1 MQTISRVLS
10 HYSLCNSIIKA
21 DKLMEKAA
29 KLGVKSIILADQDSL
44 SGAVEF
50 MGEASKKGIKPIVG
64 VTLSITDDNLAPQ
77 GTLTLVAKNLN
88 GWKQLLK
95 LVSRANSKEFHGDH
109 PRLPFSQLTES
120 SDLIA
125 IVGGYNSILAHKIVD
140 HEARFSDSIE
150 SAKQFVYKDEV
161 EWTRFAQEQL
171 KSIQSLYGVDS
182 VYIEIMHGISRIQDV
197 LNRANRWLAKQC
209 GAKCIPS
216 NPVHYLE
223 QEDWWDFIV
232 MMCVGL
238 KIKKA
243 QLTEV
248 KDVEHYQFR
257 CGADHYLNISDDSY
271 LQEDIDNLDGLAEK
285 CEVFNVFS
293 NPKLPEFKWTGGLSE
308 PDYLRQLCRNGWK
321 TKIEGKITKKIDEYS
336 GRVKDELDTVKD
348 VDDLLGEPLLSRYFL
363 IVQDYVNWAKNKNIY
378 VGPGRGSSG
387 GCMVSYLQNI
397 TEIDPIRFDL
407 IFSRFFNP
415 GRISK
420 DKFSLPDIDI
430 DFEINRR
437 QEVIQY
443 ITERYGKER
452 VGQVITFNRLQ
463 GRGAMKE
470 VLRINEAC
478 TIDEMNKITSYIPDE
493 AKIADDLQEMKDSGE
508 EVSIILW
515 ALQNNREKLAK
526 WCYIDDNGKFQGE
539 YARLFEQA
547 VRLEGTLK
555 ATGKH
560 AAAVVVSAF
569 PLEEVC
575 PLAHNKSSDDL
586 LAGIEYGELEKM
598 GILKC
603 DILAVAAF
611 TKLSETKKLIEE
623 MGCLKA

>member
-1 MQTISRVLS
+1 M
-10 HYSLCNSIIKA
+10 
-21 DKLMEKAA
+21 DKVA
-29 KLGVKSIILADQDSL
+29 KLGIKSVILADENSL
-44 SGAVEF
+44 SGTVEF
-50 MGEASKKGIKPIVG
+50 MGEAKKKGIKPIIG
-64 VTLSITDDNLAPQ
+64 VTLSITDNELAPK

-95 LVSRANSKEFHGDH
+95 LVSRANSKEYHGDH
-109 PRLPFSQLTES
+109 PRLPFSQLTPS

-125 IVGGYNSILAHKIVD
+125 IMGGYNSMLAHCVVD
-140 HEARFSDSIE
+140 HEARFSNTLDG
-150 SAKQFVYKDEV
+150 AKQFIKKGEL
-161 EWTRFAQEQL
+161 EWTRIAQEQL
-171 KSIQSLYGVDS
+171 KSIQSLYGVDN
-182 VYIEIMHGISRIQDV
+182 VYLEVMGESSRINEI
-197 LNRANRWLAKQC
+197 LNKANRWLAKQT
-209 GAKCIPS
+209 GSKCIPS
-216 NPVHYLE
+216 NPIHYLE

-243 QLTEV
+243 QLNDV
-248 KDVEHYQFR
+248 KDVEHYPFR
-257 CGADHYLNISDDSY
+257 CGADHYLNASEVGYTKDE
-271 LQEDIDNLDGLAEK
+271 LDNLDKLAEK
-285 CEVFNVFS
+285 CEEFNIFS
-293 NPKLPEFKWTGGLSE
+293 NPKLPEFKWTDGASE

-321 TKIEGKITKKIDEYS
+321 TKIEGKITKKIEEYRE
-336 GRVKDELDTVKD
+336 RVKEELDTVKG

-363 IVQDYVNWAKNKNIY
+363 IVQDYVNWAKNQGIY

-397 TEIDPIRFDL
+397 TEIDPIRHDL

-437 QEVIQY
+437 HEVIQY
-443 ITERYGKER
+443 ITDRYGKDR

-575 PLAHNKSSDDL
+575 PIAHNKSSDDL
-586 LAGIEYGELEKM
+586 LAGIEYVDLEKM

-603 DILAVAAF
+603 DILSVAAF
-611 TKLSETKKLIEE
+611 TKLSETKKLIKETQ
-623 MGCLKA
+623 CLKV